1 MSLKLEKVEDL
12 LEVDIATLKSP
23 DKTKLLTRLKALIK
37 LGDKVEIKTDE
48 QAKVNLPYS
57 GVSVVG
63 NKLITLKFDLESKE
77 ARVIDIEE
85 STQHHAVI
93 TVQGMNMVKKFAKE
107 QK

>member
-12 LEVDIATLKSP
+12 LEVDITTLKSP

-48 QAKVNLPYS
+48 EAKKNLPYT

-63 NKLITLKFDLESKE
+63 NKLVTLKFDLESKE
-77 ARVIDIEE
+77 ARVTGVETDDRKP
-85 STQHHAVI
+85 VI
-93 TVQGMNMVKKFAKE
+93 GLMAINTVKKLAKE